1 MNSTRKSNNHFNQQT
16 WEGPQIP
23 PSTSIAMNDQEIKQ
37 NRQEVFD
44 FLNNHAGIASRLKT
58 IFAFHYDQIQ
68 REVLQE
74 LSTCN
79 NPTKNLLFDFIVEY
93 MEESMTWPEP
103 DNQKSFNREIS
114 AIYLN
119 Q

>member
-1 MNSTRKSNNHFNQQT
+1 
-16 WEGPQIP
+16 
-23 PSTSIAMNDQEIKQ
+23 MNDQEIKQ

-44 FLNNHAGIASRLKT
+44 FLNYHAGIASRLKT

-79 NPTKNLLFDFIVEY
+79 NSTKNLLFDFIVEY
-93 MEESMTWPEP
+93 MEESMTWPS
-103 DNQKSFNREIS
+103 DNQRSFNQDIS

>member
-1 MNSTRKSNNHFNQQT
+1 MNYP
-16 WEGPQIP
+16 EV
-23 PSTSIAMNDQEIKQ
+23 KQ

-44 FLNNHAGIASRLKT
+44 FLNHHAGIASRLKT

-79 NPTKNLLFDFIVEY
+79 NSTKNLLFDFIVEY
-93 MEESMTWPEP
+93 MEESMTWPES